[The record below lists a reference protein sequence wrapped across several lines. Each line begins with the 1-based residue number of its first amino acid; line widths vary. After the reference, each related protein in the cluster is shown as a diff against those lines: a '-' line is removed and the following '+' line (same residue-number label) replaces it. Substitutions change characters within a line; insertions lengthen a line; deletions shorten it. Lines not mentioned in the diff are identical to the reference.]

1 MTSVALLSNPQSTGN
16 RAKLPDIRH
25 FCIQEDDVFHYE
37 VEEVD
42 QIGEALSSIAQTRP
56 SILVVNGGDGTVQ
69 TVLTALYTGKYFEKH
84 MVPPVAVLPNGKT
97 NLIALDL
104 GAEGDP
110 VVALQK
116 ILDIARGDLDSHI
129 VKRELIALSDSSDKP
144 PVLGMFL
151 GGAGLADLIIY
162 CRDTIYPLGLPNGIS
177 HVIAAFAL
185 LISMFIRAPLSF
197 LPRAARPIS
206 VSLMQQGQ
214 IKGNF
219 SLLVMTTLE
228 RLLVGT
234 HVFQQDP
241 QDKGSMKLMMVDQN
255 PFHLIHAVAAGI
267 VGRLGKSRIKGVH
280 LKQDDEIRIAGER
293 SHLILDGE
301 VFYADNEHPVIL
313 RHTEP
318 ISFVKLAV

>member
-25 FCIQEDDVFHYE
+25 FCVQESDIFHYE
-37 VEEVD
+37 VEAVE
-42 QIGEALSSIAQTRP
+42 QIGDALSSIAKTRP
-56 SILVVNGGDGTVQ
+56 SVLVVNGGDGTVQ
-69 TVLTALYTGKYFEKH
+69 TVLTALYTGQYFEKH

-110 VVALQK
+110 VIALKK
-116 ILDIARGDLDSHI
+116 IMEISRGEIKNHI
-129 VKRELIALSDSSDKP
+129 VKRELIALSDDSGKP

-185 LISMFIRAPLSF
+185 LISLFTRVPLAF
-197 LPRAARPIS
+197 LPRSARPIS
-206 VSLMQQGQ
+206 VSLIRQGQ

-219 SLLVMTTLE
+219 SLLVVTTLE

-234 HVFQQDP
+234 HVFQQTP
-241 QDKGSMKLMMVDQN
+241 QDMGSMKLMMVDQN
-255 PFHLIHAVAAGI
+255 PFHLIHAVAVGI
-267 VGRLGKSRIKGVH
+267 AGRLGKRNIKGVH
-280 LKQDDEIRIAGER
+280 LEQGDEILIAGER
-293 SHLILDGE
+293 SNLILDGE
-301 VFYADNEHPVIL
+301 VFHADNEHPITL